1 MINEPTTA
9 HEQVRALATAVRDG
23 ELTPKQRECLISLIY
38 SLGTAVTLAPR
49 AERHYPDSDA
59 AALGY
64 LTATWAPV
72 TTAYADLAA
81 TVRSSGEEHTA

>member
-1 MINEPTTA
+1 MNTT
-9 HEQVRALATAVRDG
+9 HEHVRTLAAAVRDN
-23 ELTPKQRECLISLIY
+23 ELTPEQRECLVSLLY

-64 LTATWAPV
+64 
-72 TTAYADLAA
+72 
-81 TVRSSGEEHTA
+81 